1 MSEAWVHFASTG
13 NPNHPGL
20 PHWKP
25 FDPAT
30 NGTMVFDNECVFCEH
45 LDDECM
51 KAIGDD

>member
-30 NGTMVFDNECVFCEH
+30 NGTMVFDNECVFREH